1 MYRSYGDSCSV
12 DVDQDQP
19 CRRQVNASLH
29 HRTPPPANM
38 VGDFGGGAMMLA
50 FGMVFALLDVQRG
63 GKGTVIDAAMTD
75 GSALSMSMIYAFHG
89 QGW

>member
-1 MYRSYGDSCSV
+1 
-12 DVDQDQP
+12 
-19 CRRQVNASLH
+19 
-29 HRTPPPANM
+29 M